1 MLFLNI
7 FQHSDGSFAWENV
20 FIILLALIAGYL
32 LQRFNA
38 KKISNNKYA
47 ASIAEWE
54 NKYKKLENEYKN
66 YKSNISSA
74 DKQNE
79 KSLIQLSGRVK
90 SLEGDIRALSD
101 EKNKLLQ
108 QLVSKE
114 EEIKRYSKIVADF
127 EDNLK
132 AIREEK
138 LKAEAEWADKLKT
151 AKEELTRASIWEQRV
166 KSAEEDAQKAKS
178 AIGNAERKKLE
189 AELRLKTA
197 TEYAGKVVPLE
208 NELKLLKEKYEGQV
222 ADLDTKIAVF
232 GNKLKIKDEENL
244 SLKNELSVKD
254 KMIKETEEKLA
265 SSSLDLPQ
273 LKIVMAQLELQ
284 RENNKTL
291 QQEFEMKH
299 ASNISLMNE
308 IEYLKNEMKKIAEEN
323 LMLKSK
329 TPAQESL
336 S

>member
-1 MLFLNI
+1 MLLLNI

-54 NKYKKLENEYKN
+54 NKYKRLENEFKN

-79 KSLIQLSGRVK
+79 KSVLQLSGRVK

-101 EKNKLLQ
+101 EKNKSLQ
-108 QLVSKE
+108 QLIVKE
-114 EEIKRYSKIVADF
+114 EEIKRYSKIVSDF
-127 EDNLK
+127 EDNMK
-132 AIREEK
+132 TMREDK
-138 LKAEAEWADKLKT
+138 LRAEAEWSDKLKT
-151 AKEELTRASIWEQRV
+151 AKEELSRASIWEQRV
-166 KSAEEDAQKAKS
+166 KSAEEDAQRARS

-208 NELKLLKEKYEGQV
+208 NELKLLRGKFEGQE
-222 ADLDTKIAVF
+222 ADLNAKIIEL
-232 GNKLKIKDEENL
+232 GEKLKANEAENA
-244 SLKNELSVKD
+244 SLKNELSEKS
-254 KMIKETEEKLA
+254 KLATEATEKL
-265 SSSLDLPQ
+265 SSSADNLSQ
-273 LKIVMAQLELQ
+273 LKTVMAQLELQ
-284 RENNKTL
+284 KETNKTL

-299 ASNISLMNE
+299 ASNISLIGE

-323 LMLKSK
+323 LALKSK

>member
-1 MLFLNI
+1 MLLLNI

-54 NKYKKLENEYKN
+54 NKYKRLENEFKN

-79 KSLIQLSGRVK
+79 KSVLQLSGRVK

-101 EKNKLLQ
+101 EKNKSLQ
-108 QLVSKE
+108 QLIVKE
-114 EEIKRYSKIVADF
+114 EEIKRYSKIVSDF
-127 EDNLK
+127 EDNMK
-132 AIREEK
+132 TIREDK
-138 LKAEAEWADKLKT
+138 LRAEAEWSDKLKT
-151 AKEELTRASIWEQRV
+151 AKEELSRASIWEQRV
-166 KSAEEDAQKAKS
+166 KSAEEDAQRARS

-208 NELKLLKEKYEGQV
+208 NELKLLRGKFEGQE
-222 ADLDTKIAVF
+222 ADLNAKIIEL
-232 GNKLKIKDEENL
+232 GEKLKANEAENA
-244 SLKNELSVKD
+244 SLKNELSEKS
-254 KMIKETEEKLA
+254 KLATEATEKL
-265 SSSLDLPQ
+265 SSSADNLSQ
-273 LKIVMAQLELQ
+273 LKTVMAQLELQ
-284 RENNKTL
+284 KETNKTL

-299 ASNISLMNE
+299 ASNISLIGE

-323 LMLKSK
+323 LALKSK

>member
-1 MLFLNI
+1 MLLLNI

-54 NKYKKLENEYKN
+54 NKYKRLENEFKN

-79 KSLIQLSGRVK
+79 KSVLQLSGRVK

-101 EKNKLLQ
+101 EKNKSLQ
-108 QLVSKE
+108 QLIVKE
-114 EEIKRYSKIVADF
+114 EEIKRYSKIVSDF
-127 EDNLK
+127 EDNMK
-132 AIREEK
+132 TIREDK
-138 LKAEAEWADKLKT
+138 LRAEAEWSDKLKT
-151 AKEELTRASIWEQRV
+151 AKEELSRASIWEQRV
-166 KSAEEDAQKAKS
+166 KSAEEDAQKARS

-208 NELKLLKEKYEGQV
+208 NELKLLRGKFEGQE
-222 ADLDTKIAVF
+222 ADLNAKIIEL
-232 GNKLKIKDEENL
+232 GEKLKANEAENA
-244 SLKNELSVKD
+244 SLKNELSEKS
-254 KMIKETEEKLA
+254 KLATEATEKL
-265 SSSLDLPQ
+265 SSSADNLSQ
-273 LKIVMAQLELQ
+273 LKTVMAQLELQ
-284 RENNKTL
+284 KETNKTL

-299 ASNISLMNE
+299 ASNISLIGE

-323 LMLKSK
+323 LALKSK